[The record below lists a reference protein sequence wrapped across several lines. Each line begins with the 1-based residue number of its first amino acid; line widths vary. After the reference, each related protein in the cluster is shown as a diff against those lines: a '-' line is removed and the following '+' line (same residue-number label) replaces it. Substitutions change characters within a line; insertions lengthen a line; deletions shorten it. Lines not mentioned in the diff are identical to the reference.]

1 MPDRSKPHLTPSER
15 KTHLRNRFFQNLQTL
30 ETKLGRRLN
39 VMQERGELLEDRMT
53 IGRAACDRARE
64 NVDPQK

>member
-1 MPDRSKPHLTPSER
+1 MTDRSKPHLTRSEQ
-15 KTHLRNRFFQNLQTL
+15 KTHLRNRVFQNLQTL

-53 IGRAACDRARE
+53 IGRTACDRAQE
-64 NVDPQK
+64 NVDPEK